1 MDEKA
6 TSSTQARILIV
17 EDDDFLREVYVE
29 TLTDEGYTIDMAIDG
44 EEGMQKIKQGGY
56 DLVLLDII
64 LPKIDGLNVVKKIRN
79 EGLQPNNKRL
89 VFLTNLDKD
98 EEIKEALALGDGYLI
113 KSQLTPG
120 DLIREVKLFLAKS
133 TTGAGVNGQETA

>member
-1 MDEKA
+1 MDSAK
-6 TSSTQARILIV
+6 TKILIV

-29 TLTDEGYTIDMAIDG
+29 TLTDEGYVIDSAIDG
-44 EEGMQKIKQGGY
+44 EEGMQKIIQGGY

-64 LPKIDGLNVVKKIRN
+64 MPKIDGLNLVKKIKS
-79 EGLQPNNKRL
+79 EGLQPDNKRL

-98 EEIKEALALGDGYLI
+98 EEIREALALGDGYLI

-120 DLIREVKLFLAKS
+120 DLLREVKLYLSKPAS
-133 TTGAGVNGQETA
+133 GAVVNGQV

>member
-1 MDEKA
+1 MDSK
-6 TSSTQARILIV
+6 ARILVV

-29 TLTDEGYTIDMAIDG
+29 TLTDEGYTIDSAIDG
-44 EEGMQKIKQGGY
+44 EEGMQKIIIGGY

-64 LPKIDGLNVVKKIRN
+64 MPKMNGLQVVKKIKSD
-79 EGLQPNNKRL
+79 GLRPNNKKL
-89 VFLTNLDKD
+89 IFLTNLDKD

-120 DLIREVKLFLAKS
+120 DLIREVKLNLPGVISK
-133 TTGAGVNGQETA
+133 AGVDEPAVK

>member
-1 MDEKA
+1 MEPAKA
-6 TSSTQARILIV
+6 KILVV

-44 EEGMQKIKQGGY
+44 DEGMQKIKQGGY

-64 LPKIDGLNVVKKIRN
+64 LPKIDGLNVVKKIRE
-79 EGLQPNNKRL
+79 EGIQPNNKRL

-120 DLIREVKLFLAKS
+120 DLIREVKLYLAKS
-133 TTGAGVNGQETA
+133 TAGAAANGPVAG